1 MKFSTK
7 ILAAGAAAV
16 VLAAGAIG
24 AATYVSAQTP
34 GPTAGV
40 PQTVR
45 QQFLGRLAQNL
56 NVSPEQLTSALKTTE
71 LQTVDDL
78 LANGKITQAQAD
90 KLKDAINSG
99 KDLGL
104 GRLLGRWEEAR
115 EKIATAL
122 RREIVKSAADAI
134 GVGVGNLRNELKDGK
149 SIADVAAEH
158 NVSLD
163 TVKSRITSDVKARL
177 DKAVANGKITQARED
192 QMMQRLANNLDT
204 ILNKKKAA

>member
-1 MKFSTK
+1 MKLSTK
-7 ILAAGAAAV
+7 VLAAGAAV
-16 VLAAGAIG
+16 IVLAAGTFG
-24 AATYVSAQTP
+24 AASYVSAQTP
-34 GPTAGV
+34 SPTGGV
-40 PQTVR
+40 PQSAK
-45 QQFLGRLAQNL
+45 QQFVDRLAQNL
-56 NVSPEQLTSALKTTE
+56 NVSTDQLMSALKTTE

-104 GRLLGRWEEAR
+104 GRLLAAR
-115 EKIATAL
+115 AKIAVAV

-134 GVGVGNLRNELKDGK
+134 GITPAALATELKAGK

-163 TVKSRITSDVKARL
+163 TVKSTVTSDAKAKL
-177 DKAVANGKITQARED
+177 DKLVAAGKITQARED
-192 QMMQRLANNLDT
+192 KLMQTLANNLDK
-204 ILNKKKAA
+204 ILNAKKGG

>member
-34 GPTAGV
+34 DPTAGV

-45 QQFLGRLAQNL
+45 QQFLDRLAQNL
-56 NVSPEQLTSALKTTE
+56 NVSTDQLTNALKTTE

-78 LANGKITQAQAD
+78 LASGKITQAQAD
-90 KLKDAINSG
+90 KLRDAINSG

-122 RREIVKSAADAI
+122 RREIVTSAADAI
-134 GVGVGNLRNELKDGK
+134 GVSAGNLRNELKDGK

-163 TVKSRITSDVKARL
+163 TVKSKITSDVKARL

-192 QMMQRLANNLDT
+192 QMMQRLANNLET

>member
-45 QQFLGRLAQNL
+45 QQFLDRLAQNL
-56 NVSPEQLTSALKTTE
+56 NVSTEQLTSALKTTE

>member
-1 MKFSTK
+1 MKLSTK
-7 ILAAGAAAV
+7 ILAACAAVV

-45 QQFLGRLAQNL
+45 QQFLDRLAQNL
-56 NVSPEQLTSALKTTE
+56 NVSTDQLTSALKTTQ

-78 LANGKITQAQAD
+78 LANHKITQAQAD
-90 KLKDAINSG
+90 KLKAAINSG

-104 GRLLGRWEEAR
+104 RRLLTAR
-115 EKIATAL
+115 AKIAVAV
-122 RREIVKSAADAI
+122 RREIIKSSADAI
-134 GVGVGNLRNELKDGK
+134 GISVGDLRNELKDGK
-149 SIADVAAEH
+149 SIADVASEH

-163 TVKSRITSDVKARL
+163 TVKSKITSDVKARL
-177 DKAVANGKITQARED
+177 DKAVANGKITQTRED
-192 QMMQRLANNLDT
+192 QLLQRLADNLDT
-204 ILNKKKAA
+204 ILNKKKNG